1 MATMLRP
8 RPLKARMSAQS
19 RMAEAA
25 DDLYVVGL
33 LLAFGLL
40 AILLSF
46 IVLQGSGL
54 LSAASAF

>member
-8 RPLKARMSAQS
+8 RPLKARSCAQS

>member
-1 MATMLRP
+1 MAIMLRP